1 MQAQRLQT
9 GLRLCDI
16 NATMT
21 SRKCKGPCAFDRKYR
36 SEWEM
41 TFVWVQKATDG
52 SVCKTVGTIA
62 LKVCNLANHKMSG

>member
-21 SRKCKGPCAFDRKYR
+21 SRKFKGPCASDRKYR

-41 TFVWVQKATDG
+41 TFVWV
-52 SVCKTVGTIA
+52 
-62 LKVCNLANHKMSG
+62 